1 MNKLKITNGTR
12 GLYSTMPLA
21 MPSENSEQ
29 YVPMPTQTTSEP
41 ENMQGSRQNIHSGGL
56 GKIVAQKPKSLTLKQ
71 KQLAKAI
78 EQ

>member
-1 MNKLKITNGTR
+1 
-12 GLYSTMPLA
+12 MPLA

-41 ENMQGSRQNIHSGGL
+41 ENVQGPKQNIHNGGL
-56 GKIVAQKPKSLTLKQ
+56 NRFVAQKPKTLTLKQ

-78 EQ
+78 K